1 MHKMKKSLIK
11 LIITLL
17 ILIIIPYS
25 CITALGKIDWAP
37 EAEKVLFN
45 HPEFI
50 DIEQKWYDKLGTHY
64 LVNLTGNRIL
74 EFDQIDSR
82 NGGGKYA
89 CLQRIGE
96 FTLLGSVKYT
106 KDDNWK
112 DCYCLFA
119 RFRDISQGMG
129 IKIETMVDVI
139 NHYDEILAF
148 FKMIANEQYIS
159 DDYAYHVD
167 TEERKATIWV
177 QEIHGYSLVLW
188 HGVKEGEIPPYNEYF
203 GPGIFDI
210 RYGENWREKLNNDL
224 PKIRKSLGLE

>member
-1 MHKMKKSLIK
+1 MKKSLIK

-25 CITALGKIDWAP
+25 CITALEKIDWTP

-139 NHYDEILAF
+139 NHYDEILNF
-148 FKMIANEQYIS
+148 VRMIAKQQYIS
-159 DDYAYHVD
+159 KDYVYCVD
-167 TEERKATIWV
+167 TEARKATIQVWKIHNYEQLLWDGI
-177 QEIHGYSLVLW
+177 QEEDFEYSDRFNF
-188 HGVKEGEIPPYNEYF
+188 Y
-203 GPGIFDI
+203 
-210 RYGENWREKLNNDL
+210 YGQDWEEKLNNDL